1 MEKMIFAPN
10 VLLVD
15 AACLDRVGGDMA
27 RHFAPVVDRE
37 LPKADL
43 AVLLECLALDAG
55 VPVGENEIQVVFV
68 YDSLSARMDFCRP
81 SDLEKE
87 LHNVAFKG
95 RLGEFSLYGFQPSG
109 MASRE
114 ELFMET
120 LQLLSESENAR
131 RVAVLPDERAYGGK
145 VAEALEKWEKK
156 DRVTVFGMNPPVQ
169 ASGKYRYEMMG
180 YAILQSLGIRADEL

>member
-1 MEKMIFAPN
+1 
-10 VLLVD
+10 
-15 AACLDRVGGDMA
+15 
-27 RHFAPVVDRE
+27 
-37 LPKADL
+37 
-43 AVLLECLALDAG
+43 
-55 VPVGENEIQVVFV
+55 
-68 YDSLSARMDFCRP
+68 
-81 SDLEKE
+81 
-87 LHNVAFKG
+87 
-95 RLGEFSLYGFQPSG
+95 
-109 MASRE
+109 
-114 ELFMET
+114 MET